1 MAETSLEQVV
11 VKKIITHSGPAHSDE
26 FLAVSLLLHKHPD
39 AFVERVADFVRQ
51 PEEGEVVVDVGRR
64 YDGRRFF
71 DHHHDKDLPCSFIL
85 VLRDFFQADVDNLPV
100 EFKYI
105 DLRDRFGAYVAKK
118 VLNMDEDRGLVERA
132 MLKYFSTVTLLTPEH
147 PLHHVMRH
155 VGESVLAL
163 LDDFLFAKN
172 GVKLFPTSLGYV
184 VFSPKP
190 VNLTYIRE
198 AHADKHIIGA
208 VMPSRDG
215 GTMLI
220 QANEGKFI
228 PKATSYPKTF
238 VHNSGFAVVVPIPY
252 EQIDPLKIV
261 MECVMGV

>member
-1 MAETSLEQVV
+1 LQSLEPLA

-26 FLAVSLLLHKHPD
+26 FLAVSLLLHKYPD
-39 AFVERVADFVRQ
+39 AVVIRVPDFTGE
-51 PEEGEVVVDVGRR
+51 PEEGEIVVDVGKR
-64 YDGRRFF
+64 YDGRIFF
-71 DHHHDKDLPCSFIL
+71 DHHQDEDLPSSFIL
-85 VLRDFFQADVDNLPV
+85 VLRDFFGIDSENLPTD
-100 EFKYI
+100 FRYI

-132 MLKYFSTVTLLTPEH
+132 MLKYFSTITLLSPEH
-147 PLHHVMRH
+147 PLHYIMRC

-190 VNLTYIRE
+190 LNLTYIRE